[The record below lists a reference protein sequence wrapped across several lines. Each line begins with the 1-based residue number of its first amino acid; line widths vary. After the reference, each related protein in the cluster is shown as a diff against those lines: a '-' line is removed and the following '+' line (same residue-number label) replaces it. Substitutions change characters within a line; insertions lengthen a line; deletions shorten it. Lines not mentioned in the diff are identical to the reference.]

1 MKFKCKYEGEGN
13 LSMWNRMLHISVIGQ
28 IFFWLFIGS
37 TNSAFA
43 QESLTL
49 NFNNTDISAVVAAV
63 SEMTGRNF
71 IVDPRVKG
79 KVTVIS
85 KHGMK
90 PDEVYQVF
98 LSILKVHGYAVIPGE
113 QVTKIVPEV
122 NAKQDAVRTSTNRRP
137 GSGDEFVTRVVE
149 IKHVDAAQLVPI
161 LRPLVPQRGHLAAYP
176 ASNVLI
182 ISDSAANI
190 KRLVDIIHR
199 IDLSASD
206 EIEVISLNHA
216 SASELV
222 RIVNQLDKA
231 GAKGASKKLKLVADD
246 RTNSILLSGDKTA
259 RLRVR
264 ALISHLDTPME
275 IGGNTQVIYL
285 RNAVAKDLVAV
296 LTGISQSAGNAGGKT
311 AGAQQSKVNIQAD
324 ENTNALVIT
333 APPDLFRSLRSVI
346 QKLDVRR
353 AQVKVETVIADVS
366 SDATRELGVQWAAA
380 GASGSND
387 PVGVVS
393 FNQGRDIQGL
403 LSDPP
408 SVGDGLN
415 LGFGKLTAGA
425 FRFAGLIRALSAD
438 AHTNVLST
446 PTLVTMD
453 NEEAEIVV
461 GQNVPFLTGSYS
473 STGSGSTPSNPF
485 STVER
490 QDVGIT
496 LKIKPQINEGN
507 SIKMDVVQEV
517 SSIAPSSVGVDLI
530 TNKRSIKTS
539 VMIEDG
545 QALVL
550 GGLIKDDLLES
561 EQRVPGLGDIP
572 ILGWLFKY
580 KKIQKV
586 KTNLMVFMHPV
597 ILKDA
602 AMTAS
607 VTNDKYNFMR
617 AKQMELRED
626 GLSLM
631 SSDEVP
637 VLQEMKDWLTLPP
650 PYEEVQSNMPKVPEP
665 LRTTVV
671 PDKTSPLY
679 PANSDSAA
687 EVAAPPGE

>member
-1 MKFKCKYEGEGN
+1 
-13 LSMWNRMLHISVIGQ
+13 MWDRLLHIRYIGQ
-28 IFFWLFIGS
+28 IFLCLFLGS
-37 TNSAFA
+37 TNSVVA

-49 NFNNTDISAVVAAV
+49 NFNNTDISAVIAAV

-90 PDEVYQVF
+90 PEEVYQVF

-122 NAKQDAVRTSTNRRP
+122 NAKQDAVRTSSNRRP

-149 IKHVDAAQLVPI
+149 IKYVDAAQLVPI

-190 KRLVDIIHR
+190 QRLVDIIHR
-199 IDLSASD
+199 IDLSATD
-206 EIEVISLNHA
+206 EIEVIPLNHA

-222 RIVNQLDKA
+222 RIIGQLDKA
-231 GAKGASKKLKLVADD
+231 GAKGTSKKLKLVADD

-259 RLRVR
+259 RLRIRV
-264 ALISHLDTPME
+264 LISHLDTPLE

-296 LTGISQSAGNAGGKT
+296 LTGISKSVGTSGSKAAT
-311 AGAQQSKVNIQAD
+311 SQQGKVNIQAD

-333 APPDLFRSLRSVI
+333 APPDMFRSLRSVI

-366 SDATRELGVQWAAA
+366 SDTTRELGVQWAVA

-387 PVGVVS
+387 PVGVINFS
-393 FNQGRDIQGL
+393 AGGSITGL
-403 LSDPP
+403 LADPP

-415 LGFGKLTAGA
+415 LGFGKFTEGA
-425 FRFAGLIRALSAD
+425 FRFAGLIRALAAD

-461 GQNVPFLTGSYS
+461 GQNVPFLTGSFS
-473 STGSGSTPSNPF
+473 STGSGSTPTDPF
-485 STVER
+485 STIER
-490 QDVGIT
+490 QDIGIT

-507 SIKMDVVQEV
+507 AIKMDVVQEV
-517 SSIAPSSVGVDLI
+517 SSIAASSVGVDLI

-545 QALVL
+545 QAIVL

-586 KTNLMVFMHPV
+586 KTNLMVFMHPM

-602 AMTAS
+602 ATTAAI
-607 VTNDKYNFMR
+607 TNHKYNFLR
-617 AKQMELRED
+617 AKQLELRER
-626 GLSLM
+626 GLGIM
-631 SSDEVP
+631 SGDEIP
-637 VLQEMKDWLTLPP
+637 VLRELKDWLTLPP
-650 PYEEVQSNMPKVPEP
+650 PYEEVQSNLPSIPETTSTDTVPADASRLFP
-665 LRTTVV
+665 I
-671 PDKTSPLY
+671 
-679 PANSDSAA
+679 NSDSAVD
-687 EVAAPPGE
+687 VAAPPGE

>member
-1 MKFKCKYEGEGN
+1 
-13 LSMWNRMLHISVIGQ
+13 MLHISVIGQ

-665 LRTTVV
+665 PRPAVV
-671 PDKTSPLY
+671 PDETSTLY

>member
-1 MKFKCKYEGEGN
+1 
-13 LSMWNRMLHISVIGQ
+13 MWDRFLHIRYIGQ
-28 IFFWLFIGS
+28 IFLCLLLGS
-37 TNSAFA
+37 TNSAVA

-49 NFNNTDISAVVAAV
+49 NFNNTDITAVVAAV

-122 NAKQDAVRTSTNRRP
+122 NAKQDAVRTSSSRRP

-149 IKHVDAAQLVPI
+149 IKYVDAAQLVPI

-190 KRLVDIIHR
+190 QRLVDIINR
-199 IDLSASD
+199 IDLSATD

-222 RIVNQLDKA
+222 RIVGQLDKA

-246 RTNSILLSGDKTA
+246 RTNSILLSGDKNA
-259 RLRVR
+259 RLRIRV
-264 ALISHLDTPME
+264 LISHLDTPLE

-285 RNAVAKDLVAV
+285 RNAVAKDLVSV
-296 LTGISQSAGNAGGKT
+296 LTGISKSVGT
-311 AGAQQSKVNIQAD
+311 AGSKAATPQQGKVNIQAD

-333 APPDLFRSLRSVI
+333 APPDMFRSLRSVI

-366 SDATRELGVQWAAA
+366 SDATREMGVQWAAA

-387 PVGVVS
+387 PVGVIS
-393 FNQGRDIQGL
+393 FNGGSDIAGIL
-403 LSDPP
+403 ADPP
-408 SVGDGLN
+408 TVSDGLN

-425 FRFAGLIRALSAD
+425 FRFAGLIRALAAD

-461 GQNVPFLTGSYS
+461 GQNVPFITGQYS
-473 STGSGSTPSNPF
+473 STGSGSTPSNPY

-507 SIKMDVVQEV
+507 AIKMDVVQEV
-517 SSIAPSSVGVDLI
+517 SSIAASSIGVDLI

-586 KTNLMVFMHPV
+586 KTNLMVFMHPM

-602 AMTAS
+602 ATTAAI
-607 VTNDKYNFMR
+607 TNHKYNFIR
-617 AKQMELRED
+617 AKQLEAREN
-626 GLSLM
+626 GLGIM

-637 VLQEMKDWLTLPP
+637 VLRELKDWLTLPP
-650 PYEEVQSNMPKVPEP
+650 PYEEIQSNLPNVPE
-665 LRTTVV
+665 TTSMDTA
-671 PDKTSPLY
+671 PTDSSRLFPT
-679 PANSDSAA
+679 NSDSAA
-687 EVAAPPGE
+687 DTAAPPGE